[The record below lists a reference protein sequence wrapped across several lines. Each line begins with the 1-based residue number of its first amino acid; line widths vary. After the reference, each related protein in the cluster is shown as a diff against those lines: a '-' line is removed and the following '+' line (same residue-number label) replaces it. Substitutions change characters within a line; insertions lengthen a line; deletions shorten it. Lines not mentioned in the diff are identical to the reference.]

1 MNKIPTA
8 VQVWAGL
15 CLLSWAVYVSDRS
28 PITAVMAAGLSVW
41 LMLHGVAALYTG
53 RTERNPS
60 EVWPDRAARCLMAGR
75 TALYL
80 SGLAGLWMAVRAVT

>member
-28 PITAVMAAGLSVW
+28 PITAVMVAGLSVW
-41 LMLHGVAALYTG
+41 LMLHGVAGYCLRRAGLTDVLWKARAGCCLGVAFGAL
-53 RTERNPS
+53 
-60 EVWPDRAARCLMAGR
+60 L
-75 TALYL
+75 L
-80 SGLAGLWMAVRAVT
+80 SGLAGLWMAVRVAT